1 MDLRSHEQ
9 FPGLSVAF
17 PPSLGLQSTVYGL
30 PSMVHGLRST
40 FDRLSPQF
48 QDEGDSQ
55 GVEVELAGVDQVPDL
70 LDEVLVC
77 GDVQTGQ
84 VWG

>member
-1 MDLRSHEQ
+1 MST
-9 FPGLSVAF
+9 VY
-17 PPSLGLQSTVYGL
+17 GLQSTVYCLLFNVYRL

>member
-1 MDLRSHEQ
+1 MST
-9 FPGLSVAF
+9 VY
-17 PPSLGLQSTVYGL
+17 GLQSTVYCLLFNVYRL
-30 PSMVHGLRST
+30 PSMVHNLRST

-70 LDEVLVC
+70 LGEVVVC
-77 GDVQTGQ
+77 GDVETGQ
-84 VWG
+84 V

>member
-1 MDLRSHEQ
+1 
-9 FPGLSVAF
+9 
-17 PPSLGLQSTVYGL
+17 
-30 PSMVHGLRST
+30 MVHNQRSA

-48 QDEGDSQ
+48 QDEGDGQ

-70 LDEVLVC
+70 LDEVLVR
-77 GDVQTGQ
+77 GDVETCK